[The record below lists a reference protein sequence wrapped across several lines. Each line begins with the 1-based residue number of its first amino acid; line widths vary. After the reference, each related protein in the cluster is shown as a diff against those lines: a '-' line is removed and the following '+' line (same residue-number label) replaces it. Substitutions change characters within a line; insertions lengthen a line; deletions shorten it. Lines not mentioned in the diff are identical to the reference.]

1 LTGRRGNLIASS
13 VQYVL
18 NVVFTSTFTPPFSF
32 LPVLTASLVPAIIY
46 IDKWGRRPLLLV
58 GTLFMGFFMY
68 LVGGLQGSN
77 GAWGLVDG
85 NRESTWYYSK
95 ATIYIPAGVWV
106 ITNHD
111 SITKG
116 VIVCS
121 YFFVCSFAISMGP
134 VSWTYPAEIFPM
146 RVRAKAVS
154 ASTATTWY
162 ATCLAS
168 PPSSHNH

>member
-1 LTGRRGNLIASS
+1 MCLMWSS
-13 VQYVL
+13 PVRSHL
-18 NVVFTSTFTPPFSF
+18 PSSF
-32 LPVLTASLVPAIIY
+32 LPVLIVSSVPTIIY

-58 GTLFMGFFMY
+58 GTLLMGFFMY

-85 NRESTWYYSK
+85 NRESTWYYLK

-106 ITNHD
+106 ITDHD

-154 ASTATTWY
+154 ASTAANWY
-162 ATCLAS
+162 VTYFGSL
-168 PPSSHNH
+168 SSSYNH